1 MVDQIGEA
9 HVYGVDTKNREV
21 YLHGYHGAFEED
33 PGVDYRMAT
42 TFVKNIRTLDII
54 NSQPIVIHM
63 HSIGGNWADGMAI
76 YDAISLCKSRVTILV
91 YGQAESMS
99 GIILQS
105 ADLRIMMP
113 HSYFMLHFG
122 SSLREGDYLSSQNYS
137 KLEKK
142 MSSTMLDIYT
152 ALAIEG
158 KFFQE
163 RYTPT
168 TQDKVRQ
175 YIRKKMKD
183 GDWYL
188 DGHEA
193 VYHGFVDG
201 VLNSRKYPSIESIK

>member
-21 YLHGYHGAFEED
+21 YLHGYHGAFEEG